1 MPDEMTEAIKREV
14 TPIWQRLDEYRQDI
28 RDLERGQSRN
38 SGKIETLESQL
49 NAISESMSQ
58 HRDETREGF
67 KQINKSL
74 DHLGEQIS
82 GLKVQDAKEQGK
94 ADGRTMSRREMA
106 AWATAAVG
114 GLSVAWQV
122 VQAVT

>member
-14 TPIWQRLDEYRQDI
+14 TPIWKRLDEYRQDI
-28 RDLERGQSRN
+28 RELERGQSRN

-67 KQINKSL
+67 KKINASL
-74 DHLGEQIS
+74 DHLGEQIA

-94 ADGRTMSRREMA
+94 ADGRSMSRREMA
-106 AWATAAVG
+106 AWATATVG

-122 VQAVT
+122 IQAVA